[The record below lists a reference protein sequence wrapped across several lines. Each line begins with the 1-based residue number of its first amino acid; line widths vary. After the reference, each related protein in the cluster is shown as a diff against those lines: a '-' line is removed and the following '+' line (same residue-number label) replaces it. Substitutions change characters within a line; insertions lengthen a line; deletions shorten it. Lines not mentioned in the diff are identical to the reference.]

1 MRKSLKSYLT
11 KGMLVATLSFS
22 LGMVACTKHP
32 NEKQLQA
39 LEEQKKAAL
48 AAEELLAQKRKERD
62 DLQRQVEQKKADLAK
77 AQQEKSTVSARLS
90 QMPN

>member
-1 MRKSLKSYLT
+1 MRKALKSYLT

-62 DLQRQVEQKKADLAK
+62 DLQRQVEQRKADLAK

>member
-1 MRKSLKSYLT
+1 MRNSLKSYLT
-11 KGMLVATLSFS
+11 KGMLVAAVSFS

-48 AAEELLAQKRKERD
+48 AAEDLLAQKRKERD
-62 DLQRQVEQKKADLAK
+62 DLQRQVEQKKAELAK
-77 AQQEKSTVSARLS
+77 AQQEKTTVSARLS

>member
-11 KGMLVATLSFS
+11 MGMLVTTLSFS

-39 LEEQKKAAL
+39 LEEQKKATL

>member
-1 MRKSLKSYLT
+1 MRKSLKSYMT

-22 LGMVACTKHP
+22 LGMVACSKHP
-32 NEKQLQA
+32 NEKELLA

-48 AAEELLAQKRKERD
+48 AAEELLAQKRRERD

-77 AQQEKSTVSARLS
+77 AQQEKNNVSTRLS
-90 QMPN
+90 QMQN